1 MTANIYLT
9 FNGNCREA
17 FEFYKSALG
26 GDFSY
31 VGTFEEMPPQENM
44 PHLPDSEKE
53 KIMHISLP
61 INDETVLMGSD
72 TSEVFSKPVKFGN
85 NFSISINIESN
96 EEADEVFN
104 KLAEG
109 GKVLQPMDKT
119 FWSPYF
125 GMLTDKFGVNWMVNV
140 DQGENV

>member
-44 PHLPDSEKE
+44 PHLPDSEKQ

-61 INDETVLMGSD
+61 ISNETVLMGSD
-72 TSEVFSKPVKFGN
+72 TSEVFGKPVKFGN

-104 KLAEG
+104 KLVEG
-109 GKVLQPMDKT
+109 GKVIQPMDKT

-125 GMLTDKFGVNWMVNV
+125 GMLTDKFGVNWMINV